1 MHKLP
6 NKMMILRW
14 AVGLLFIFSG
24 LIKANDPLGL
34 SYKMQEF
41 FEVWGLAF
49 LDEFSMEFAVGMNSL
64 EIVAGVAL
72 LIKFPYKQTLWLL
85 LGLIVFF
92 TFLTGYALFSGKIK
106 TCGCFGDCIPLTPK
120 VSFIKDVVLLFAILI
135 LLFNQKK
142 VKSNLHKALGIFLLL
157 LSTGAVGYGQYF
169 VLQHL
174 PFIDCLPYKRGND
187 IQEQMKTPIGAIPD
201 SVSVQMTFLKNGKE
215 VQFDMNQFPA
225 NFDSTYIYQD
235 RKEVLIQK
243 GNGMVAKIVDFSL
256 FTLNNEDTTAA
267 LFNSATPYVLIFSGS
282 IDPRIPWE
290 TLIKTIQQ
298 KNHQVYLIT
307 ADKANAL
314 KLKLGIP
321 ILIGDMTMIKTAA
334 RVWPTITIMNG
345 STIME
350 KQSYI
355 DYLKK

>member
-1 MHKLP
+1 MQAFLKT
-6 NKMMILRW
+6 LRW
-14 AVGLLFIFSG
+14 TVGLLFIFSG

-49 LDEFSMEFAVGMNSL
+49 LDDYTLALSLFMNTL
-64 EIVAGVAL
+64 EIVAGIAL

-135 LLFNQKK
+135 LLFNHKK
-142 VKSNLHKALGIFLLL
+142 VKSNLSKALGIFLLI
-157 LSTGAVGYGQYF
+157 LSTGIVGYAQYH
-169 VLQHL
+169 VIQHL

-187 IQEQMKTPIGAIPD
+187 IKEQMKTPVGAIPD
-201 SVSVQMTFLKNGKE
+201 SVSIQMTFLKEGKT
-215 VQFDMNQFPA
+215 VQFDINQFPTD
-225 NFDSTYIYQD
+225 FDSTYVYQD

-243 GNGMVAKIVDFSL
+243 GNGLVAKIVDFSL
-256 FTLNNEDTTAA
+256 FTINNLDTTDA
-267 LFNSATPYVLIFSGS
+267 LLNTKEPYVLLFSGS
-282 IDPRIPWE
+282 IDSSKPWKE
-290 TLIKTIQQ
+290 LIAKIQE
-298 KNHQVYLIT
+298 KHQLVYLVT
-307 ADKANAL
+307 ADKANAETL
-314 KLKLGIP
+314 KLDIP

-334 RVWPTITIMNG
+334 RVWPSVMIMNG

-350 KQSYI
+350 KQSYV

>member
-1 MHKLP
+1 MQSFLK
-6 NKMMILRW
+6 ILRW
-14 AVGLLFIFSG
+14 TVGLLFIFSG

-41 FEVWGLAF
+41 FEVWGIAF
-49 LDEFSMEFAVGMNSL
+49 LDDYTLVFAVVMNTL

-85 LGLIVFF
+85 LGLIIFF

-120 VSFIKDVVLLFAILI
+120 VSFIKDLVLLFAIII
-135 LLFNQKK
+135 LLINHKK
-142 VKSNLHKALGIFLLL
+142 VKSNLHKALGIFLLM
-157 LSTGAVGYGQYF
+157 LSTGAVGYGQYH

-174 PFIDCLPYKRGND
+174 PLIDCLPYKRGND
-187 IQEQMKTPIGAIPD
+187 IKEQMKVPEGAIPD
-201 SVSVQMTFLKNGKE
+201 SVSIQMSFLKNGKN
-215 VQFDMNQFPA
+215 VQFDINQFPTD
-225 NFDSTYIYQD
+225 FDSTYVYQD

-243 GNGMVAKIVDFSL
+243 GNGKVAKIVDFSL
-256 FTLNNEDTTAA
+256 FTLNNKDTTTA
-267 LFNSATPYVLIFSGS
+267 LFNATSPYVLIFSGN
-282 IDPRIPWE
+282 IDSSIPWE

-298 KNHQVYLIT
+298 KNQQVYLIT

-314 KLKLGIP
+314 QLKLDIP

-334 RVWPTITIMNG
+334 RVWPTVAIMNG

-350 KQSYI
+350 KQSYL